1 MRRRRRGGR
10 RQGRLER
17 VGDLLELGE
26 LLHAV
31 GSLLLW
37 PLRLVAKVV
46 SIFN

>member
-1 MRRRRRGGR
+1 MRRFGRRRRRH
-10 RQGRLER
+10 GRLEK

-37 PLRLVAKVV
+37 PLRLVAKVF